1 MEYSYNNLNGVDEH
15 GDGDTDVNI
24 VSTIVDEFTDAAGE
38 NIVNVKKHQ
47 NSTQL
52 LLQSLSAP
60 PPIPFND
67 LIDCT
72 SYSINFAAR
81 KFINIGI
88 DPLNNFDVIVH
99 IISASQYVK
108 ITTTFLKRIFGLM
121 GNILAV
127 ILDRR
132 VRKTK
137 NRIFLKDEAMQLYKI
152 GYKGENMLVIESR
165 VQTDCRVLLNRENL
179 LSLANLEWCIFNCI
193 ARKTSV
199 VKPMVLVQITE
210 ICEYLEKEMARRR
223 VSHIFDEMHKMIGN
237 LNDAT
242 MMKEIPQKAG
252 DSINLL
258 SEIKLM
264 ASRQLTERLYGG
276 YDVCGIYEMVLI
288 YIY

>member
-1 MEYSYNNLNGVDEH
+1 MTDSYNDKLNDDDDVD
-15 GDGDTDVNI
+15 DI
-24 VSTIVDEFTDAAGE
+24 VSTIITPTAVCSD
-38 NIVNVKKHQ
+38 NVKQ
-47 NSTQL
+47 RRDSTQL
-52 LLQSLSAP
+52 LLSTSSSSP
-60 PPIPFND
+60 SIPFND

-72 SYSINFAAR
+72 SYSINFANR

-99 IISASQYVK
+99 IISSSQYVK
-108 ITTTFLKRIFGLM
+108 ITTDFLKRIFGLM

-127 ILDRR
+127 ILDRQFA
-132 VRKTK
+132 RKTK

-193 ARKTSV
+193 ARKSSI
-199 VKPMVLVQITE
+199 VKPAVLTQMTE
-210 ICEYLEKEMARRR
+210 ICEFLKKELSRRR
-223 VSHIFDEMHKMIGN
+223 VSHIFDEIRKTIVN
-237 LNDAT
+237 LNDGL
-242 MMKEIPQKAG
+242 MMNELPQKAG
-252 DSINLL
+252 DVKFF

-276 YDVCGIYEMVLI
+276 YDVCGIYEMVKF
-288 YIY
+288 